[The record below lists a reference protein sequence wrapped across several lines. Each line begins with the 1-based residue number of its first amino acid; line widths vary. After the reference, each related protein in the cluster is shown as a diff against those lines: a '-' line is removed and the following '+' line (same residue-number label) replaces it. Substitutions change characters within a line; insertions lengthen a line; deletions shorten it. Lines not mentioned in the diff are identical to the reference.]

1 MGHVKWKW
9 CRKRTS
15 LLEVPWGVHIRM
27 LIVPE
32 PILVD
37 SEHPVLG
44 IFVKG
49 AAMDM
54 IDKIVLSV
62 AYIRN
67 PVSRLPYTDKSV

>member
-1 MGHVKWKW
+1 V
-9 CRKRTS
+9 
-15 LLEVPWGVHIRM
+15 

>member
-1 MGHVKWKW
+1 
-9 CRKRTS
+9 
-15 LLEVPWGVHIRM
+15 M

-37 SEHPVLG
+37 SEHPVLN